1 MILTSQF
8 YSTNQTI
15 NEYFHLKKKHKML
28 ELKNRS
34 CFVLSKGTPPMNTQ
48 QIVEFK
54 SMLNSE
60 WNIEE
65 NKKLNKEFQFEN
77 FKRAIAFVQEIALIA
92 EKEQHHPDICIH
104 YTTVEIELSTHDVG
118 GLSENDFI
126 MAAKIE
132 SL

>member
-1 MILTSQF
+1 
-8 YSTNQTI
+8 
-15 NEYFHLKKKHKML
+15 ML
-28 ELKNRS
+28 ELKNRN
-34 CFVLSKGTPPMNTQ
+34 CVVIPEGTPPLNNK
-48 QIVEFK
+48 QIVGFK
-54 SMLNSE
+54 SMLNTP

-65 NKKLNKEFQFEN
+65 NQTIMKDFQFEN

-92 EKEQHHPDICIH
+92 EQEQHHPDICIS
-104 YTTVEIELSTHDVG
+104 YTKVEIKLSTHDIG

>member
-1 MILTSQF
+1 MI
-8 YSTNQTI
+8 
-15 NEYFHLKKKHKML
+15 
-28 ELKNRS
+28 ELKNRN
-34 CFVLSKGTPPMNTQ
+34 CVRLTKDTPALNNQ
-48 QIVEFK
+48 EIVEYK
-54 SMLNSE
+54 SLLQLQ

-65 NKKLNKEFQFEN
+65 NQKLKKEFQFEN

-92 EKEQHHPDICIH
+92 EKENHHPDIYIQ
-104 YTTVEIELSTHDVG
+104 YTKVEIELSTHDID

>member
-1 MILTSQF
+1 
-8 YSTNQTI
+8 
-15 NEYFHLKKKHKML
+15 ML

-34 CFVLSKGTPPMNTQ
+34 CFVLSKGTPPMNNQ

-54 SMLNSE
+54 SMLTSE
-60 WNIEE
+60 WNIQE
-65 NKKLNKEFQFEN
+65 NQKLKKEFQFEN
-77 FKRAIAFVQEIALIA
+77 FKRAIAFMQEIALIA
-92 EKEQHHPDICIH
+92 EKEQHHPDICIQ
-104 YTTVEIELSTHDVG
+104 YTTVEIELSTHDIG

>member
-1 MILTSQF
+1 
-8 YSTNQTI
+8 
-15 NEYFHLKKKHKML
+15 ML

-34 CFVLSKGTPPMNTQ
+34 CFVIPEGTLPMNNQ
-48 QIVEFK
+48 QIAELK
-54 SMLNSE
+54 SMLNSK

-65 NKKLNKEFQFEN
+65 NQKLIKEFQFEN

-104 YTTVEIELSTHDVG
+104 YTTVEIELSTHDIG

>member
-1 MILTSQF
+1 MI
-8 YSTNQTI
+8 
-15 NEYFHLKKKHKML
+15 
-28 ELKNRS
+28 ELKNRN
-34 CFVLSKGTPPMNTQ
+34 CVRLTKDTPALNSQ
-48 QIVEFK
+48 EIVEYK
-54 SMLNSE
+54 SLLQLQ

-65 NKKLNKEFQFEN
+65 NQKLKKEFQFEN

-92 EKEQHHPDICIH
+92 EKENHHPDIYIQ
-104 YTTVEIELSTHDVG
+104 YTKVEIELSTHDID

>member
-1 MILTSQF
+1 
-8 YSTNQTI
+8 
-15 NEYFHLKKKHKML
+15 ML

-34 CFVLSKGTPPMNTQ
+34 CFVIPEGTPPMNNQ

-54 SMLNSE
+54 SMLNTE
-60 WNIEE
+60 WNINE
-65 NKKLNKEFQFEN
+65 NQKLNKDFQFEN
-77 FKRAIAFVQEIALIA
+77 FKRAVAFVQEIALIA
-92 EKEQHHPDICIH
+92 EKEQHHPDICIR
-104 YTTVEIELSTHDVG
+104 YTNVEIELSTHDIG